1 MRATA
6 AEHLVH
12 SNVWIAGGAAALWWM
27 TTGEVG
33 AEMQPWHLL
42 LPFGA
47 TLAGY
52 SALRFMGRHQVTGS
66 RSTLWMRSFPIGSLA
81 LMGLGGLLAGLVWLV
96 GLNAGGRLWT
106 VVAIA
111 IFALYAVPVWRGHS
125 LRELPFMKTV
135 VVAVVWTL
143 LTVWVP
149 RGGPD
154 LSPVSLERFLLILGL
169 TLPFDVKDRAADED
183 RGGHINVAL
192 AIGVRATRWLSV
204 AVLGAGLFTALWHH
218 LYGLGAAV
226 VLSYLVAGWLVV
238 RVRPDASEML
248 YFFGLDAVLVLY
260 PLLVALERIVLR
272 AIHLPVW

>member
-12 SNVWIAGGAAALWWM
+12 SNAWIAGGAAALWWM
-27 TTGEVG
+27 TTRELGVEWL
-33 AEMQPWHLL
+33 AWHLL

-66 RSTLWMRSFPIGSLA
+66 RSTLWMRSFPVASVG
-81 LMGLGGLLAGLVWLV
+81 LMVLGGLLATLVWLI
-96 GLNAGGRLWT
+96 GLDAGGRLWT
-106 VVAIA
+106 VVSIG

-169 TLPFDVKDRAADED
+169 TLPFDVKDRAADAA
-183 RGGHINVAL
+183 RGGRINVAL

-204 AVLGAGLFTALWHH
+204 GVLGIGLFTALWHH
-218 LYGLGAAV
+218 LHGLGPAV
-226 VLSYLVAGWLVV
+226 ILSYLVAGWLVV
-238 RVRPDASEML
+238 RVRPDAPEMV

-272 AIHLPVW
+272 AVHLPMW